1 MNIRGTHSSFLQVV
15 WSVVVTFLTG
25 AIKLKV
31 IAVSFVMIFNHRIVS
46 KCFNKYFKQKCPY
59 PDPPGACPLLPPPP
73 LLPPRKQL
81 GITRG

>member
-31 IAVSFVMIFNHRIVS
+31 IAVSFVMIFDHRIVS
-46 KCFNKYFKQKCPY
+46 KCFNKYLKQKSPY
-59 PDPPGACPLLPPPP
+59 PDPPGACPPPP
-73 LLPPRKQL
+73 LLPPKIQSV
-81 GITRG
+81 IT